1 MLRPTPGP
9 RTNAIPCRSGIRT
22 LPTSLA
28 DRVQVVGV
36 RGEMARRGRASQG
49 RVSMEPVLAAP
60 VAADYRAV
68 ARPAGVFT
76 ELVDYPVAARLCVLA
91 RRRGIR
97 PTVLTL
103 GNLVLGSAASVG
115 VVALAGSVVDDSAVA
130 AVTGV
135 VAWLLW
141 QLAYVCDCSDGQLAR
156 VTSTSTAAGGRLDV
170 LCDVAVQVGL
180 VAAVA
185 GVSVAARPGVPS
197 WLVAVF
203 AGSWMVNMVTSVMA
217 KDGTNVSLVSSGSPV
232 VRLVKLVRDYPF
244 MVTVIAG
251 VIAVHPPSMVW
262 VMVFFSAV
270 NVLFLAVSV
279 GQSARTSLRPVE

>member
-1 MLRPTPGP
+1 
-9 RTNAIPCRSGIRT
+9 
-22 LPTSLA
+22 
-28 DRVQVVGV
+28 
-36 RGEMARRGRASQG
+36 
-49 RVSMEPVLAAP
+49 MEPVPTVRAT
-60 VAADYRAV
+60 AADYRAV
-68 ARPAGVFT
+68 ARSAGVFT

-103 GNLVLGSAASVG
+103 GNLVLGLAASAG
-115 VVALAGSVVDDSAVA
+115 VVVMAGTVASEAIVA

-135 VAWLLW
+135 VAWLVW

-185 GVSVAARPGVPS
+185 AVSLAARPGVPS

-203 AGSWMVNMVTSVMA
+203 AGSWMVNLVTSVMA
-217 KDGTNVSLVSSGSPV
+217 KDGTNVSLVSSGSPA

-244 MVTVIAG
+244 MVTVIAAT
-251 VIAVHPPSMVW
+251 IAIHPASMVW
-262 VMVFFSAV
+262 VMVFFSLI
-270 NVLFLAVSV
+270 NVLFLIASVS
-279 GQSARTSLRPVE
+279 QSARASLRPAE